1 MAKKTKSNPIEII
14 DKVEQLLNIWT
25 VPVSATVALIWGF
38 DPTVYVLATVGA
50 INGVLECVK
59 VFLEKK

>member
-14 DKVEQLLNIWT
+14 DMIEQVMNIWM

-50 INGVLECVK
+50 INEVLGCIK
-59 VFLEKK
+59 VYLEKK